1 MDPIRTG
8 QEVITPVTKAI
19 IEDIQLLKESQ
30 MHHPCISFH
39 ISKKV
44 RYIEWMIN
52 LTSSVLSH
60 DICFKDMIGS
70 VSPSNLVISRQYHLK
85 FIFHRDINRV
95 SIMLCRQ
102 TTACLPLSSS
112 RRERPSHHAH
122 GTPPHPPNTQQD
134 PTPKR
139 C

>member
-95 SIMLCRQ
+95 SIMLCGQ
-102 TTACLPLSSS
+102 TTACLPLSTYLQATTAQEDLGLTCACGLTRIQSL
-112 RRERPSHHAH
+112 AF
-122 GTPPHPPNTQQD
+122 G
-134 PTPKR
+134 
-139 C
+139 

>member
-1 MDPIRTG
+1 MQMDPIRTG

-60 DICFKDMIGS
+60 DI
-70 VSPSNLVISRQYHLK
+70 
-85 FIFHRDINRV
+85 
-95 SIMLCRQ
+95 
-102 TTACLPLSSS
+102 
-112 RRERPSHHAH
+112 
-122 GTPPHPPNTQQD
+122 
-134 PTPKR
+134 
-139 C
+139 